1 MYVVDGMYIRVC
13 GKTGITSEFIMGV
26 VKKLKCKCGW
36 WVFKKKHGE
45 GG

>member
-1 MYVVDGMYIRVC
+1 MYVVDGIYIREF
-13 GKTGITSEFIMGV
+13 GIMLEFITEV

-36 WVFKKKHGE
+36 GVFKKRGQ

>member
-1 MYVVDGMYIRVC
+1 MYVVDGIYIRV
-13 GKTGITSEFIMGV
+13 KTDITLEFIMGV

-36 WVFKKKHGE
+36 GVFKKKHGE